1 MTLPTPPKH
10 LNLMRRALRLL
21 AAPFFV
27 CAPTAFAASA
37 WPAPATA
44 ERYVRQAFADNL
56 ALQTQALDV
65 SAARARL
72 GATTGARQ
80 PRLDLVARYTVAD
93 GGRTI
98 DVPSGDLINPAYAA
112 INSLLSAAGKPA
124 NFPRVDNLAIP
135 LLREREQETK
145 LRLIAPIFNSELT
158 RWASSRRSAVTSA
171 TAQHA
176 AARRELRLG
185 VLTAYYTVLRA
196 QAAEQILTGA
206 IELTTE
212 ALRTSRALFAAD
224 KATEDR
230 VLRAEA
236 DDLAVK
242 QQLADATR
250 DRVSALA
257 VFNALLHRPLDT
269 AVETPPAEELAAL
282 TATLLAAEVAL
293 ATIPESR
300 EELAA
305 LRAAASEASEA
316 EAAVRARKRPTLSFV
331 ADGGIQGSAYRTGH
345 GANYAQAS
353 LVGEYN
359 LWDGRQRSS
368 ELEVARSTRRKVELR
383 LETVREQLAVEFRT
397 AAGELAAARSAFP
410 AADRRTAAAAR
421 AFEIVSARD
430 REGLANQLA
439 FLDAR
444 QSLTAARLNLEI
456 TRQRLF
462 LAAARID
469 RALAATPLE

>member
-1 MTLPTPPKH
+1 
-10 LNLMRRALRLL
+10 MRRALPLFAALALL
-21 AAPFFV
+21 RAVSASAAS
-27 CAPTAFAASA
+27 AASA
-37 WPAPATA
+37 WPAPAAA

-56 ALQTQALDV
+56 ALQAQALDV
-65 SAARARL
+65 GAARARAN
-72 GATTGARQ
+72 ATHGARQ
-80 PRLDLVARYTVAD
+80 PRLDLLARYTRAD

-98 DVPSGDLINPAYAA
+98 DVPSGDLINPAYGAL
-112 INSLLSAAGKPA
+112 NSLLTAAGRPA
-124 NFPRVDNLAIP
+124 SFPVVENLAIP

-145 LRLIAPIFNSELT
+145 LRVTAPLFNAELS
-158 RWASSRRSAVTSA
+158 RLASSRQSGIAAA
-171 TAQHA
+171 TAQQA

-185 VLTAYYTVLRA
+185 VLAAYYTVLRA
-196 QAAEQILTGA
+196 QSAEQILTGSL
-206 IELTTE
+206 ELTAE
-212 ALRTSRALFAAD
+212 ALRTARVLFAVD

-250 DRVSALA
+250 DRLAALTA
-257 VFNALLHRPLDT
+257 FNALLHRPLDT
-269 AVETPPAEELAAL
+269 PVDAPPAEELAAL
-282 TATLLAAEVAL
+282 TTTLLASDVA
-293 ATIPESR
+293 AAAIPESR

-305 LRAAASEASEA
+305 LRAAAAEASAA
-316 EAAVRARKRPTLSFV
+316 EAAVRARQRPTFAFV
-331 ADGGIQGSAYRTGH
+331 ADGGIQGSAYRTGP

-353 LVGEYN
+353 LVGEFN
-359 LWDGRQRSS
+359 LWDGRQRAN
-368 ELEVARSTRRKVELR
+368 EIEVARSQRRKLELR
-383 LETVREQLAVEFRT
+383 LESVREQLAVELRT
-397 AAGELAAARSAFP
+397 AAGELAAARAAFP
-410 AADRRTAAAAR
+410 AADRRTAAATR

-444 QSLTAARLNLEI
+444 QTLTAARLNLEI

-469 RALAATPLE
+469 RATAASPLD

>member
-1 MTLPTPPKH
+1 
-10 LNLMRRALRLL
+10 MRRAFRLL
-21 AAPFFV
+21 AATSLA
-27 CAPTAFAASA
+27 CAPSLFAASA
-37 WPAPATA
+37 WPAPAAA

-56 ALQTQALDV
+56 VLQSQALDV
-65 SAARARL
+65 TSARARL
-72 GATTGARQ
+72 GATNGARQ
-80 PRLDLVARYTVAD
+80 PRLDLLARYSRAE

-98 DVPSGDLINPAYAA
+98 DVPSGDLINPAYSAL
-112 INSLLSAAGKPA
+112 NSLLGAAGRPTT
-124 NFPRVDNLAIP
+124 FPHVDNLSIP

-145 LRLIAPIFNSELT
+145 LRLSAPLYNSELT
-158 RWASSRRSAVTSA
+158 RAIASRRSGVESA
-171 TAQHA
+171 GAQHA
-176 AARRELRLG
+176 AARRELRLA

-196 QAAEQILTGA
+196 QSAEQILTGA

-250 DRVSALA
+250 DRTAALA
-257 VFNALLHRPLDT
+257 AFNALLHRPLDAT
-269 AVETPPAEELAAL
+269 IDSPAAEELSAL
-282 TATLLAAEVAL
+282 TAALLASEVG
-293 ATIPESR
+293 ATAIPESR

-305 LRAAASEASEA
+305 LRAAAAEASEA
-316 EAAVRARKRPTLSFV
+316 EASVRARRRPTVSFV
-331 ADGGIQGSAYRTGH
+331 ADGGIQGSQYRTGP
-345 GANYAQAS
+345 GFNYAQAS
-353 LVGEYN
+353 LVGEFN

-368 ELEVARSTRRKVELR
+368 DLDVARSQRRKVELR
-383 LETVREQLAVEFRT
+383 LETIREQLAVELRT
-397 AAGELAAARSAFP
+397 ATGELTAARAAFP

-421 AFEIVSARD
+421 AFEIVAARD

-462 LAAARID
+462 LAAARLD